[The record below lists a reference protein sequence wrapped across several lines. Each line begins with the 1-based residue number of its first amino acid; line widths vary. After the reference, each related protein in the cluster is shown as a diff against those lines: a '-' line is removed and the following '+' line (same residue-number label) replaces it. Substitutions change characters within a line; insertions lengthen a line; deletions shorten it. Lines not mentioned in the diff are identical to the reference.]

1 MKELLT
7 EREAAKVLHLS
18 TKSLQGWRYRGGGPR
33 FVKLGRSV
41 RYAMSDLE
49 SFVLAALRTSTS
61 DPGRSPV
68 LLSRPSN
75 CVTFLDET
83 PDQTRA
89 RVRAAAALPPA
100 KAR

>member
-7 EREAAKVLHLS
+7 EREAAKVLHIS
-18 TKSLQGWRYRGGGPR
+18 TKSLQAWRYRGSGPK
-33 FVKLGRSV
+33 FAKLGRSV

-68 LLSRPSN
+68 LLSRPGIT
-75 CVTFLDET
+75 VRPVHET
-83 PDQTRA
+83 PGRTLARA
-89 RVRAAAALPPA
+89 QAAASLPPG
-100 KAR
+100 KPR

>member
-7 EREAAKVLHLS
+7 EQEAAKVLHIS

-49 SFVLAALRTSTS
+49 EYVLAAQRTSTS
-61 DPGRSPV
+61 DRGRSPI
-68 LLSRPSN
+68 LLSQFRIRQR
-75 CVTFLDET
+75 EKH
-83 PDQTRA
+83 DQTGRA
-89 RVRAAAALPPA
+89 LARAQAAASTSPTKP
-100 KAR
+100 R